1 MLLTQLFILLGRQS
15 NKPNFNA
22 IASFRDVFLCE
33 EIGDRQLI
41 NYVFVAVSAN
51 CFEESDALKLLSFCS
66 SELKRHDTSESNSI

>member
-33 EIGDRQLI
+33 EIGERQLI
-41 NYVFVAVSAN
+41 N
-51 CFEESDALKLLSFCS
+51 
-66 SELKRHDTSESNSI
+66 